1 VGEGRSSTARASRGG
16 AAYAIVAE
24 FPGKRASRALL
35 ARLPATLALG
45 GSGWLVLIFF
55 AVMSTPPLLASAY
68 GASELASALASA
80 VGIVYAVAAGL
91 LVGLRKHRAHRVV
104 PFSVATGAML
114 ALVPVGLG
122 RALAN
127 VVTGGVWA
135 LGVLVALGVATIVCG
150 GLFGA
155 FLALL
160 AAIGVN
166 HEQPWAA
173 LGVPG
178 FKCFVRMRVREIDGE
193 PTRIDAW
200 VIGQVDPV
208 RRSPPRIVDRFAF
221 SSDRGAVD

>member
-1 VGEGRSSTARASRGG
+1 VG
-16 AAYAIVAE
+16 
-24 FPGKRASRALL
+24 L
-35 ARLPATLALG
+35 
-45 GSGWLVLIFF
+45 
-55 AVMSTPPLLASAY
+55 
-68 GASELASALASA
+68 
-80 VGIVYAVAAGL
+80 VYAVAAGL

-104 PFSVATGAML
+104 PFSVATGALL
-114 ALVPVGLG
+114 AVVPLGLG
-122 RALAN
+122 RALAAFGA
-127 VVTGGVWA
+127 GGAWA
-135 LGVLVALGVATIVCG
+135 LGVVAAVVVATVVCG

-178 FKCFVRMRVREIDGE
+178 FKCFVRMRVREADGE

-208 RRSPPRIVDRFAF
+208 RRSPPMLVDRFAF